1 MGYDLFLKGAE
12 GEYKTFPMDMM
23 DIIKVAMDK
32 RKTNKDSGYWEIGI
46 KDIETGNEVS
56 ESENLTLEVLTR
68 YGILAEKGI
77 PINQGEYK
85 GGRISDF
92 ILSQMGENGNSAVQD
107 MEDGFNLILR
117 EDFEVKAVLHL
128 INAKDMED
136 TEDSNLISVHLTEEA
151 NMSRAKNNYGS
162 ISSFGTDFKVSK
174 IETEEGFNIGIDG
187 DMYRT
192 SLVYKIGDE
201 VVTMSE
207 VTVGLFRG
215 DTFVYE
221 DIARELL
228 VLGNVMSMR
237 TIFKSVGGVIDELE
251 DDLKKMMIDELRYKH
266 IIK

>member
-1 MGYDLFLKGAE
+1 MSYDLFLRGTE

-32 RKTNKDSGYWEIGI
+32 RKTNKGSGYWEIGI

-56 ESENLTLEVLTR
+56 GSENITLEVLTR
-68 YGILAEKGI
+68 YGIIAEKGI
-77 PINQGEYK
+77 PINIGEYK
-85 GGRISDF
+85 EGKISDF
-92 ILSQMGENGNSAVQD
+92 ILSQMGGNGKRTIQG
-107 MEDGFNLILR
+107 MEDGFNLIIR
-117 EDFEVKAVLHL
+117 EDFDVKAVLHL
-128 INAKDMED
+128 INDKD
-136 TEDSNLISVHLTEEA
+136 TEDSNLIRVHITEEA
-151 NMSRAKNNYGS
+151 NMNRAKNNFGS
-162 ISSFGTDFKVSK
+162 TSKYGTDFKVSK
-174 IETEEGFNIGIDG
+174 IDSEEGFNIGIDG

-251 DDLKKMMIDELRYKH
+251 DDLKKMMIEELRYKH
-266 IIK
+266 LIK

>member
-1 MGYDLFLKGAE
+1 MGYDLFLRGAK

-32 RKTNKDSGYWEIGI
+32 RKTNKGSEYWEIGI
-46 KDIETGNEVS
+46 KDIETGKEVS

-77 PINQGEYK
+77 PINIGEYK
-85 GGRISDF
+85 EGKISDF
-92 ILSQMGENGNSAVQD
+92 ILNQMGGNGNSTIQE

-117 EDFEVKAVLHL
+117 EDFDVKAVLHL

-136 TEDSNLISVHLTEEA
+136 SNLIRVNITEEA
-151 NMSRAKNNYGS
+151 NMRRAKDNYRS

-187 DMYRT
+187 DLYRT
-192 SLVYKIGDE
+192 SLVYKLGDE
-201 VVTMSE
+201 VITMSE

-215 DTFVYE
+215 DTLESE
-221 DIARELL
+221 DRARELL
-228 VLGNVMSMR
+228 VLGNTISLR
-237 TIFKSVGGVIDELE
+237 TMFKSVGGVIDELE
-251 DDLKKMMIDELRYKH
+251 DELKKMVIDELRYKH
-266 IIK
+266 LIN

>member
-1 MGYDLFLKGAE
+1 MGYDLFLKGAK

-32 RKTNKDSGYWEIGI
+32 RKTNKGSEYWEIGI
-46 KDIETGNEVS
+46 KDIETGKEVS

-77 PINQGEYK
+77 PINIGEYK
-85 GGRISDF
+85 EGKISDF
-92 ILSQMGENGNSAVQD
+92 ILNQMGGNGNSAIQE

-117 EDFEVKAVLHL
+117 EDFDVKAVLHL

-136 TEDSNLISVHLTEEA
+136 SNLIRVNITEEA

-187 DMYRT
+187 DLYRT
-192 SLVYKIGDE
+192 SLVYKLGDE
-201 VVTMSE
+201 VITLSE

-215 DTFVYE
+215 ETFVYE

-228 VLGNVMSMR
+228 VLGNTISLR
-237 TIFKSVGGVIDELE
+237 TMFKSVGGVIDELE
-251 DDLKKMMIDELRYKH
+251 DELKKMVIDELRYKH
-266 IIK
+266 LIN